1 MREFGMDEQEL
12 WRQLDWND
20 VRTFLAVAECGSLNA
35 AARLLGTTQPTI
47 SRRMEVFERRL
58 KARLFE
64 RSSRGIVLTDAGFAV
79 RDLAKG
85 MARVG
90 GMILRNV
97 AGDDN
102 SNVGRVR
109 LSAHDGISA
118 FVLTQQLPKFQMAN
132 PNVQLYI
139 DCGLWTSPMMEDEP
153 DLFLEMSD
161 SGLPDLASIPVARLH
176 YALFASRQ
184 YLDLYGTPR
193 TITDLASH
201 RTVRYTSHSVQRSTW
216 HPKAA
221 AISMLAETHFV
232 SNSSAATFQAVRA
245 GAGIGSL
252 PTYVAPM
259 APDLVMLDIEP
270 WAHPMLFLR
279 HRAGIEQQRR
289 VKLVKEWLQEVF
301 DPAEQPW
308 FREEFIHPDDFGIYM
323 RSASPIAPSAAP
335 AERQRAA
342 GAPRAVQAI
351 RG

>member
-35 AARLLGTTQPTI
+35 AARLLGMTQPTI
-47 SRRMEVFERRL
+47 SRRMEDFEHRL

-64 RSSRGIVLTDAGFAV
+64 RSSRGIMLTDAGLAV
-79 RDLAKG
+79 RDLAKS

-109 LSAHDGISA
+109 LSAPDGLSA
-118 FVLTQQLPKFQMAN
+118 FVLTGQLPKFQMSN
-132 PNVQLYI
+132 PNVQLYV
-139 DCGLWTSPMMEDEP
+139 DCGLWSGPAMEDEP
-153 DLFLEMSD
+153 DLFLEMAD
-161 SGLPDLASIPVARLH
+161 TGTTDLASTPLARLH

-193 TITDLASH
+193 KITELASH
-201 RTVRYTSHSVQRSTW
+201 RTVRYTSHSLQRSTW

-232 SNSSAATFQAVRA
+232 SNSSAATFQAIRA

-252 PTYVAPM
+252 PTYVAPI
-259 APDLVMLDIEP
+259 APDLVMLDMEP
-270 WAHPMLFLR
+270 WAHPMLYLR

-289 VKLVKEWLQEVF
+289 VKLVKEWLQQVF
-301 DPAEQPW
+301 DPTDQPW
-308 FREEFIHPDDFGIYM
+308 FRDEFIHPDDFQIYM
-323 RSASPIAPSAAP
+323 RRDGQAAP
-335 AERQRAA
+335 ARKGIR
-342 GAPRAVQAI
+342 RAV
-351 RG
+351 G

>member
-1 MREFGMDEQEL
+1 MDDQEL

-35 AARLLGTTQPTI
+35 AARMLGMTQPTI
-47 SRRMEVFERRL
+47 SRRMEDFEHRL

-64 RSSRGIVLTDAGFAV
+64 RSSRGVMLTDAGMAV
-79 RDLAKG
+79 RDLAKS

-118 FVLTQQLPKFQMAN
+118 FVLTQHLPKFQMAN

-139 DCGLWTSPMMEDEP
+139 DCGLWTGPLMEDEP
-153 DLFLEMSD
+153 DLFLEMADAAST
-161 SGLPDLASIPVARLH
+161 DLASTPVARLH

-184 YLDLYGTPR
+184 YLDLYGAPR
-193 TITDLASH
+193 KLNELASH
-201 RTVRYTSHSVQRSTW
+201 RTVRHTSHSVQRDTW

-232 SNSSAATFQAVRA
+232 SNSSAATFQAIRA
-245 GAGIGSL
+245 GAGIG
-252 PTYVAPM
+252 
-259 APDLVMLDIEP
+259 
-270 WAHPMLFLR
+270 
-279 HRAGIEQQRR
+279 
-289 VKLVKEWLQEVF
+289 
-301 DPAEQPW
+301 
-308 FREEFIHPDDFGIYM
+308 
-323 RSASPIAPSAAP
+323 
-335 AERQRAA
+335 
-342 GAPRAVQAI
+342 
-351 RG
+351 

>member
-1 MREFGMDEQEL
+1 MDDQEL

-35 AARLLGTTQPTI
+35 AARMLGMTQPTI
-47 SRRMEVFERRL
+47 SRRMEDFEHRL

-64 RSSRGIVLTDAGFAV
+64 RSSRGVVMTDAGMAV
-79 RDLAKG
+79 RDLAKS

-118 FVLTQQLPKFQMAN
+118 FVLTQHLPKFQMAN

-139 DCGLWTSPMMEDEP
+139 DCGLWTGPLMEDEP
-153 DLFLEMSD
+153 DLFLEMAD
-161 SGLPDLASIPVARLH
+161 AATTDLASTPVARLH

-184 YLDLYGTPR
+184 YLDLYGMPR
-193 TITDLASH
+193 KLNELASH
-201 RTVRYTSHSVQRSTW
+201 RTVRHTSHSVQRDTW

-221 AISMLAETHFV
+221 AISMLAETHFI
-232 SNSSAATFQAVRA
+232 SNSSAATFQAIRA

-252 PTYVAPM
+252 PTYVAPI

-270 WAHPMLFLR
+270 WAHPMLYLR

-301 DPAEQPW
+301 DPTDQPW
-308 FREEFIHPDDFGIYM
+308 FREEFIHPDDFSIYM
-323 RSASPIAPSAAP
+323 RRETQPAP
-335 AERQRAA
+335 ERKAIR
-342 GAPRAVQAI
+342 RAV
-351 RG
+351 G

>member
-1 MREFGMDEQEL
+1 MDDQEL

-35 AARLLGTTQPTI
+35 AARMLGMTQPTI
-47 SRRMEVFERRL
+47 SRRMEDFEHRL

-64 RSSRGIVLTDAGFAV
+64 RSSRGIMLTDAGLAV
-79 RDLAKG
+79 RDLAKS

-109 LSAHDGISA
+109 LSANDGISA
-118 FVLTQQLPKFQMAN
+118 FVLTDQLPKFQMSN

-139 DCGLWTSPMMEDEP
+139 DCGFWNGGIIEDEP
-153 DLFLEMSD
+153 DLILEQAD
-161 SGLPDLASIPVARLH
+161 TGTADLASTPLARLH

-193 TITDLASH
+193 KLTELASH
-201 RTVRYTSHSVQRSTW
+201 RTVRYTSHSLQRSTW
-216 HPKAA
+216 HPKAE

-232 SNSSAATFQAVRA
+232 SNSSAATFQAIRA

-252 PTYVAPM
+252 PTYVVQM
-259 APDLVMLDIEP
+259 APDLVMLDVEP

-289 VKLVKEWLQEVF
+289 VKVVKEWLHEVF
-301 DPAEQPW
+301 DPTDQPW
-308 FREEFIHPDDFGIYM
+308 FRDEFIHPDDFPIYM
-323 RSASPIAPSAAP
+323 RRESQAAP
-335 AERQRAA
+335 AEKGIR
-342 GAPRAVQAI
+342 RAV
-351 RG
+351 G